1 MPANGTSYRLAVIGG
16 GNMGAALAGGL
27 IAGGW
32 AVGDLAIV
40 ELVEARRDALGTMF
54 PGVAIAAVVP
64 QCDAAV
70 VAVKPHDATD
80 AARAAADA
88 GARRVLSI
96 AAGVS
101 IEALQGACGDGVAV
115 VRSIPNTPALLGKG
129 AAALCGGAG
138 ATNADLEWA
147 EGILGTVGTVVRVA
161 EPLLDAVT
169 GLIGS
174 GPAYVFLV
182 AEALIDAGVLA
193 GLTRPVADALVRQL
207 FVGSAAMLSEH
218 GDPVALR
225 AMVTSPGGTTA
236 AGLRVLEE
244 HAVRS
249 ALLEAVLAATARSQ
263 ELGKPH

>member
-1 MPANGTSYRLAVIGG
+1 MTNYRLAVVGG
-16 GNMGAALAGGL
+16 GNMGTALVGGL
-27 IAGGW
+27 VTGGW
-32 AVGDLAIV
+32 APADLAVV
-40 ELVEARRDALGTMF
+40 EVVEARRDALSEMF
-54 PGVAIAAVVP
+54 PGVTITATVPPCNAALI
-64 QCDAAV
+64 
-70 VAVKPHDATD
+70 AVKPYD
-80 AARAAADA
+80 AAAAASAAATA

-101 IEALQGACGDGVAV
+101 IDTLQQACGTGVAV

-129 AAALCGGAG
+129 AAAMCGGAF
-138 ATNADLEWA
+138 ATDDDLEWA
-147 EGILGTVGTVVRVA
+147 EGILGVVGTVVRVA

-169 GLIGS
+169 GLVGS
-174 GPAYVFLV
+174 GPAYLFLV

-207 FVGSAAMLSEH
+207 FVGSAAMLDQY

-244 HAVRS
+244 HGTRS
-249 ALLEAVLAATARSQ
+249 ALLEAVLAATERSQ

>member
-1 MPANGTSYRLAVIGG
+1 MTDYRLAVMGG
-16 GNMGAALAGGL
+16 GNMGAALVGGL
-27 IAGGW
+27 ISHGW
-32 AVGDLAIV
+32 AAGDVIV
-40 ELVEARRDALGTMF
+40 VEVAAARRDALAEMF
-54 PGVAIAAVVP
+54 PEVTVVATVP
-64 QCDAAV
+64 ACDAAV
-70 VAVKPHDATD
+70 VAVKPYDAE
-80 AARAAADA
+80 AAATAAAAA

-101 IEALQGACGDGVAV
+101 IDSLQRACGDGVAV

-129 AAALCGGAG
+129 AAALCGGQFV
-138 ATNADLEWA
+138 TDDDLDWA
-147 EGILGTVGTVVRVA
+147 EGILSAVGTVVRVP

-174 GPAYVFLV
+174 GPAYLFLV
-182 AEALIDAGVLA
+182 AEALTDAGVLA

-207 FVGSAAMLSEH
+207 FVGSAAMLSEY

-244 HAVRS
+244 RGTRS
-249 ALLEAVLAATARSQ
+249 ALLECVLAATERSR
-263 ELGKPH
+263 ELGAPH

>member
-1 MPANGTSYRLAVIGG
+1 MTNYRLAVVGG
-16 GNMGAALAGGL
+16 GNMGAALVGGL
-27 IAGGW
+27 VAGGW
-32 AVGDLAIV
+32 ATADLAVV
-40 ELVEARRDALGTMF
+40 EVVEARRSALTEMF
-54 PGVAIAAVVP
+54 PGVAIAATVP
-64 QCDAAV
+64 PCDAALI
-70 VAVKPHDATD
+70 AVKPYD
-80 AARAAADA
+80 AAAAASAAARA

-101 IEALQGACGDGVAV
+101 IDTLQQACGDGVAV

-129 AAALCGGAG
+129 AAAMCGGTF
-138 ATNADLEWA
+138 ATDDDLVWA
-147 EGILGTVGTVVRVA
+147 AGILGVVGTVVRVA

-169 GLIGS
+169 GLVGS
-174 GPAYVFLV
+174 GPAYLFLV

-207 FVGSAAMLSEH
+207 FVGSAAMLDEY

-244 HAVRS
+244 HGTRS
-249 ALLEAVLAATARSQ
+249 ALLEAVLAATERSQ